1 LLGGSIPLERAVA
14 SIEYVWVTKNNQLL
28 NQGVD
33 YKLLDDMQTITLTV
47 YPTIGDVYSLIT
59 YGSNVLKS
67 GIAYMQFKDMLNRVH
82 YKRLTLNK
90 RTYLAKDLNYGDLTI
105 EVVDG
110 SILEFPSTVLNA
122 PGVIEIRGERIE
134 YFTKVGNI
142 LGQLRRGTLGT
153 GTPTVHKKGS
163 YVQDIGRTETIPYV
177 DTAATEQ
184 VISDGTTIVPLSFAP
199 TSVNEIEV
207 FVGGYDT
214 TSIWEP
220 SAVYT
225 VDTIVNH
232 GSYMF
237 RCITAHTSSST
248 FNVDSAKWKLFVG
261 NIRLQKKSYSIF
273 NINNAPESP
282 EGDVVMPADFTIDG
296 TSKRIVLTNKLALG
310 TFVTVIKK
318 SGTAWDDST
327 NIMYSTGQIAEFINS
342 QPGVWYT
349 DMKQLSVN
357 TVNSFDSSLGTF
369 DSNSQTFDQG
379 N

>member
-1 LLGGSIPLERAVA
+1 
-14 SIEYVWVTKNNQLL
+14 LL
-28 NQGVD
+28 NQGID

-47 YPTIGDVYSLIT
+47 YPTIGDVYGLIT
-59 YGSNVLKS
+59 YNSNVLKP

-90 RTYLAKDLNYGDLTI
+90 RTYLSKDLNYGDLTI
-105 EVVDG
+105 EVIDG

-177 DTAATEQ
+177 DTASTEQ

-199 TSVNEIEV
+199 ANVDEIEV

-220 SAVYT
+220 LTVYT

-237 RCITAHTSSST
+237 RCITAHTSSPT
-248 FNVDSAKWKLFVG
+248 FNIDSAKWKLFVG
-261 NIRLQKKSYSIF
+261 NIRLQKKSYSVF

-282 EGDVVMPADFTIDG
+282 EGDVVLPADFTVDG
-296 TSKRIVLTNKLALG
+296 ISKRIVLTNKLASG
-310 TFVTVIKK
+310 TFVTVVKR

-327 NIMYSTGQIAEFINS
+327 NIMNSTGQIAEFINS

-357 TVNSFDSSLGTF
+357 TVNSFDSGLGTF
-369 DSNSQTFDQG
+369 DSSSQTFDQG